1 MTEKK
6 RGLGRGLSALIGDA
20 VVVPP
25 ANTASDR
32 VTNISTETSIEAK
45 DGQDLKGPPAQKPE
59 GDASGKSGAGYQ
71 MMGVDVLQPGAF
83 QPRQTFVEDD
93 LEGLTKSLK
102 EKGVLQPLL
111 VRPLAEKEGH
121 YEIVAGERRWRAAQR
136 AQLHEV
142 PVIVQVL
149 SDTEALEVA
158 IIENVQRA
166 DLNPIEESL
175 AYQRLMEEFSYTQ
188 EQLAR
193 TLGKSRS
200 HIANMLRL
208 SGVTDMVKML
218 LIDGS
223 LSAGHARA
231 LLNYPEA
238 DKLATQIVKQ
248 GLSVRAV
255 EKIVTEKKLGKDK
268 SKSFKKVT
276 EKDVDTLALERSIR
290 EVVGLDVD
298 IRHKGE
304 TGGSVTLAYKTLE
317 QLDDVISRLM
327 KRGV

>member
-20 VVVPP
+20 AIDPVPAP
-25 ANTASDR
+25 EADTPVTPASD
-32 VTNISTETSIEAK
+32 SAGAPEADK
-45 DGQDLKGPPAQKPE
+45 RP
-59 GDASGKSGAGYQ
+59 GYQ
-71 MMGVDVLQPGAF
+71 MIGVDMLQPGAF
-83 QPRQTFVEDD
+83 QPRLTFAEED
-93 LEGLTKSLK
+93 LEGLSKSLK

-111 VRPLAEKEGH
+111 VRPMADRDGIF
-121 YEIVAGERRWRAAQR
+121 EIVAGERRWRAAQR
-136 AQLHEV
+136 AQLHQV
-142 PVIVQVL
+142 PVIVQAL

-188 EQLAR
+188 EQLAK

-200 HIANMLRL
+200 HIANMIRL
-208 SGVTDMVKML
+208 SGVTDKVKAY

-231 LLNYPEA
+231 LLNYPDA
-238 DKLATQIVKQ
+238 DNLARKIVKQ

-255 EKIVTEKKLGKDK
+255 EKIVATGKPEKRQAASPQAK
-268 SKSFKKVT
+268 

-290 EVVGLDVD
+290 EMVGLDVD
-298 IRHKGE
+298 IRHQGKA
-304 TGGSVTLAYKTLE
+304 GGSVTLTYKTLE
-317 QLDDVISRLM
+317 QLDDVVSRLM